1 MASWKAFQLEKAG
14 YIIDFKIKTQN
25 IFIQSLSA
33 WSIYWVMLQIGNV
46 WSKFLLSFL
55 LLCFQWD
62 IRESY
67 NFKIY
72 YRGVFLSYS
81 GSVVLNFSCFLS
93 VHQFLSVPYTQWKH
107 FAKRRLVVV
116 VLHKAEM
123 QWVWQYGMWLWVWWV
138 WVWWVWITWAAG
150 GVWQE
155 DKADSAS
162 SDPSEWVLCC
172 CVPWTP
178 QTQPPA
184 LIPILA
190 MLPEVLRSW
199 ESW

>member
-1 MASWKAFQLEKAG
+1 MFGQSSFSPFCFSAFSGTSGSL
-14 YIIDFKIKTQN
+14 II
-25 IFIQSLSA
+25 L
-33 WSIYWVMLQIGNV
+33 
-46 WSKFLLSFL
+46 KFTTEG
-55 LLCFQWD
+55 C
-62 IRESY
+62 
-67 NFKIY
+67 
-72 YRGVFLSYS
+72 FLSYS

-93 VHQFLSVPYTQWKH
+93 VHQFLSVLYTQWKH
-107 FAKRRLVVV
+107 FAKQILAVV

-123 QWVWQYGMWLWVWWV
+123 QWVWQYGMWVWVWWV
-138 WVWWVWITWAAG
+138 WVWWVWDERITWAAG

-172 CVPWTP
+172 CVPCTP

-190 MLPEVLRSW
+190 MLPEVLLSW
-199 ESW
+199 ESWQQPPVRYPSHFTAHSSIVRHYRVTKSVR